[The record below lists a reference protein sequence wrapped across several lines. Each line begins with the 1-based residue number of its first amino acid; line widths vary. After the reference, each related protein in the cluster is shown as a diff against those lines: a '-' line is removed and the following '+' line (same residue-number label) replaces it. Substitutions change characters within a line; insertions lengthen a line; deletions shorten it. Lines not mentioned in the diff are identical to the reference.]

1 MSKDK
6 LTDYSATN
14 SLNTD
19 VGGVNIDEG
28 MLPSD
33 VNNALREVMTHL
45 KDFAEGT
52 QAVNNIR
59 FAGATTT
66 GDINFG
72 DNDKAVFGAGSD
84 LQIYHDGTSNIF
96 AGNIVIDG
104 SDASTSIGS
113 PAALDIRAG
122 DANYEYATL
131 RLATSANG
139 SLGMIGA
146 KATTTGA
153 YPSSVGQLEFAVQNG
168 ALTNTILTAN
178 ATGIDVTGNATF
190 DDNGKAIFGAGSDL
204 QIYHDGSNSWLRD
217 TGTGNLYIQGS
228 SAVYIRGE
236 NSEFLASFGENS
248 ATTLYHNGNSKLA
261 TSATGAD
268 INGVLTADGLTVDGD
283 ATISSGT
290 PTLQLTDTGGTNQFA
305 TLKQDGSN
313 LKILSRNNT
322 VSGGILMRR
331 NVGGTETDAIQ
342 LSANGDIS
350 FYDSTGVTQ
359 GFFWDAS
366 TQRLGLGTT
375 SPATKLD
382 IDAGNVLSFGDASY
396 GVVGGVTYP
405 GIVGGAGNILFA
417 NKNYG
422 NAAVGLG
429 FYNSGTYEPV
439 VTVRTSGNVGI
450 GTASPSAPLHTI
462 GVNGLPATSGTT
474 QNNALRIGAPS
485 TNVVLDASSNG
496 GVGTWLQST
505 NQTDLSLNYP
515 LLLNPNGG
523 NVGIGTA
530 APSRAI
536 HVVSSGLNIAT
547 FEASNGD
554 SIDLGYDSLSAS
566 RTGDF
571 FIDNR
576 DASGNNIQY
585 RCGSSASHIFNIG
598 TSEVV
603 RIDSNE
609 RFLVG
614 KTAYGSVSTDGT
626 AIDPSFFQTS
636 ASNDRPMLV
645 NRNGTDGNHIEF
657 FKAGSPTGSIGT
669 NSSRTYIGSGSGQ
682 SGIKFN
688 TNAIVPA
695 AGADG
700 ANSDNTYDLGI
711 SSARFKNLY
720 LNNVAYL
727 QNIRGV
733 NDTDSGIDVNGT
745 NIVTFRTGGSERA
758 RVTSTGQLL
767 VGQTTNQ
774 AHLNTATGDGLTIT
788 QSGEI
793 NQGTTGESMIL
804 NRRGS
809 DGIITRFRREGNSV
823 GSINVTASG
832 TTYNTTSDLR
842 LKENIEPL
850 VATDKL
856 MAMNPVSYNW
866 KADPDGPRSMGFI
879 AQEMQ
884 EVMPEAVAVG
894 DDEDAM
900 MSMDYGRITPILVSA
915 LQDAHRKIEELEQR
929 IADMEAK

>member
-72 DNDKAVFGAGSD
+72 DNDKAVFGAS
-84 LQIYHDGTSNIF
+84 SN
-96 AGNIVIDG
+96 
-104 SDASTSIGS
+104 
-113 PAALDIRAG
+113 L
-122 DANYEYATL
+122 
-131 RLATSANG
+131 
-139 SLGMIGA
+139 
-146 KATTTGA
+146 
-153 YPSSVGQLEFAVQNG
+153 SVYF
-168 ALTNTILTAN
+168 
-178 ATGIDVTGNATF
+178 
-190 DDNGKAIFGAGSDL
+190 
-204 QIYHDGSNSWLRD
+204 DGSNSYVD
-217 TGTGNLYIQGS
+217 EQGS
-228 SAVYIRGE
+228 GGLLIRGT
-236 NSEFLASFGENS
+236 NLNLTDSAGVRFLRGES
-248 ATTLYHNGNSKLA
+248 GGPTRFYHQGTEVL
-261 TSATGAD
+261 TSTATGAD
-268 INGVLTADGLTVDGD
+268 ITGTLTADGLTVDGD

-350 FYDSTGVTQ
+350 FYDSTGTTQ

-439 VTVRTSGNVGI
+439 VTVRTS
-450 GTASPSAPLHTI
+450 
-462 GVNGLPATSGTT
+462 
-474 QNNALRIGAPS
+474 
-485 TNVVLDASSNG
+485 
-496 GVGTWLQST
+496 
-505 NQTDLSLNYP
+505 
-515 LLLNPNGG
+515 G